1 MSLQAIGL
9 LITIVCCYTMQGFF
23 SKLFSVRYQG
33 PPAAATPVYASVTGA
48 ACALV
53 TLAVSGFSFDPSAV
67 TWAMG
72 LSNGVILFLYNLAAV
87 NAARTGPYS
96 LQSLI
101 ATLGHTTMPL
111 IAGIFIW
118 QDVIAPIH
126 WAGIGVMML
135 SFFVFNLKGLRVV
148 DAKKGYFG
156 WVTLLALS
164 NGLFGILMAGQQRIM
179 LHTQRNEMIIISYFT
194 SALISAVYLFLSQR
208 GRVRKAYNMGKV
220 AWIALMMG
228 SVVVATAVNLM
239 MRTLELIPASILYTI
254 NNGGVLVFSVLLG
267 SLFFK
272 EKFTREKAFGLVLA
286 VAAFFLLG
294 RAA

>member
-1 MSLQAIGL
+1 MSLTAIVL
-9 LITIVCCYTMQGFF
+9 LVTIVCCYTMQGFF

-48 ACALV
+48 VCALV
-53 TLAVSGFSFDPSAV
+53 TFAVAGFAFGPSAV
-67 TWAMG
+67 TVAMG
-72 LSNGVILFLYNLAAV
+72 LSNGVVLFLYNLAAV

-148 DAKKGYFG
+148 DAKKGYFA

-194 SALISAVYLFLSQR
+194 SACISAVYLMVSQR
-208 GRVRKAYNMGKV
+208 GKVRKAYDMGKV
-220 AWIALMMG
+220 AWIALLLG

-254 NNGGVLVFSVLLG
+254 NNGGVLVFSVILG
-267 SLFFK
+267 SLFFQ